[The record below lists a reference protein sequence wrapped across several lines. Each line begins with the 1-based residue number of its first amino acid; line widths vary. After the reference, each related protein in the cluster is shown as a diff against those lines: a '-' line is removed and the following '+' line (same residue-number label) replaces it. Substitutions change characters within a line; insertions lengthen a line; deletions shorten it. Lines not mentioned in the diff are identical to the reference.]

1 MVEFHFTQPLA
12 GENPAQLLEGDEV
25 VAVVDDSPEITLL
38 LSHYLNSQGFTVVQA
53 GSASAF
59 QNILQSKNIALVLL
73 DIGLPDRNGDELLKD
88 IVPAYPDLGIIMVTG
103 TTDIDIALGCLRQ
116 GADDYLT
123 KPVSI
128 KDFSR
133 TVLNTLKKRRLVIN
147 GRRFQKELETTN
159 NRMQFLHQLNY
170 KMNTAYLNA
179 RELKAILKAIL
190 IGITADEG
198 LRFNRAFLALL
209 DKETERLNGHIA
221 IGTSSREMAGQI
233 WESIKQQGIQLDDI
247 LNSGLGD
254 ENSTDPITNSIIQS
268 LSVPTTDHDHIL
280 IYALRNKKTVY
291 VEHGHAEGCL
301 VPESLTESLQQSSFI
316 VVPLYSPSRSFGVI
330 IVDNFITQAPITP
343 PDINDLEIYASQ
355 ASLAIEHSHL
365 YEEMALKIAE
375 LESVTTELKNNK
387 DLLLKAE
394 RSITINRISSQ
405 LLHAL
410 RNPITSIGGTAR
422 LLTRKSKD
430 PYTTDFLKIIT
441 GETDK
446 IERTLEDLFSYTEE
460 TEQPSTPFHLYSIL
474 RETAFIFY
482 SRFKDYNI
490 EYELNL
496 EEAGP
501 LLCLNENKIRQAFS
515 HLIRNSTE
523 AMVQGGRLI
532 IEGVEREDSVT
543 ISISDTGPGIPE
555 ELLQR
560 AMEPFY
566 TTKMYG
572 NGMGLALVKQIIA
585 AHNGSFSI
593 ENNRPHGLKA
603 TVTLPK
609 SIV

>member
-1 MVEFHFTQPLA
+1 MVEFHFTQPLT
-12 GENPAQLLEGDEV
+12 GESPVQLLEKDEV

-53 GSASAF
+53 ESAAAF
-59 QNILQSKNIALVLL
+59 QGLLQSKNIALVLL
-73 DIGLPDRNGDELLKD
+73 DIGLPDRNGNELLKD

-103 TTDIDIALGCLRQ
+103 TTDIDIALSCLRQ

-123 KPVSI
+123 KPISI
-128 KDFSR
+128 NDFSR

-147 GRRFQKELETTN
+147 SRRFQKELQMTN
-159 NRMQFLHQLNY
+159 NRMRFLHQLNY
-170 KMNTAYLNA
+170 KINTVYLNV
-179 RELKAILKAIL
+179 RELKAILKSIL

-198 LRFNRAFLALL
+198 LRFNRAFLALF
-209 DKETERLNGHIA
+209 DKDTGRLNGHIA

-233 WESIKQQGIQLDDI
+233 WESIKQQGLQFDDI

-254 ENSTDPITNSIIQS
+254 QNATDPITDGIVKS
-268 LSVPTTDHDHIL
+268 LSVSTADQDNIL
-280 IYALRNKKTVY
+280 AYALRNKKTVH
-291 VEHGHAEGCL
+291 VKHGQAEGCH
-301 VPESLTESLQQSSFI
+301 VPSSLTDILQHSSFV

-330 IVDNFITQAPITP
+330 IVDNFITQALITP
-343 PDINDLEIYASQ
+343 ADITDLEIYASQ
-355 ASLAIEHSHL
+355 ASLAIEHSYL
-365 YEEMALKIAE
+365 YEEMARKIAE

-430 PYTTDFLKIIT
+430 PYTTEFLKIIT

-446 IERTLEDLFSYTEE
+446 IERTLEDLFSYAEE
-460 TEQPSTPFHLYSIL
+460 SELPPTPFHLYSII

-490 EYELNL
+490 EYELKL
-496 EEAGP
+496 EETGP
-501 LLCLNENKIRQAFS
+501 LLCLNENKIRQVFS

-523 AMVQGGRLI
+523 AMVQGGKLT
-532 IEGVEREDSVT
+532 IEGTEREDNVT

-572 NGMGLALVKQIIA
+572 NGMGLALVNQIVTT
-585 AHNGSFSI
+585 HNGSFSLK
-593 ENNRPHGLKA
+593 NNTPHGLKA

-609 SIV
+609 S